1 MTRGV
6 LTAWARRRGPGSTL
20 RRRGNGV
27 IGPGVTLNDR
37 FLLQKEL
44 GRGGMGS
51 VYAAVDQVLQRNVA
65 IKLLRDQNAGDEVAK
80 RLRLEA
86 QIAARL
92 LHDNVVR
99 IYDFGQAE
107 GTSYLVMEQVDG
119 VSYVKRW
126 RKLPLAD
133 RLAVLAGVAEALEYA
148 HHQGVIHRDI
158 KPGNVL
164 LTSADVPKLSDFG
177 LSLLAEQDEASGVVR
192 GTPLYMSP
200 EQVRGQKL
208 TYKTDLYSLG
218 VMLYEST
225 AGAVPFSGVP
235 MSVMAQHANAPPPP
249 IPPQTPGLSR
259 ELERLISALLAKRPE
274 DRPAGGAVVAAVLRA
289 EANRLRDQAGPA
301 EADAGPEAAV
311 PAFDMGALAELGEGR
326 KAESPAEA
334 PSHRPAA
341 PAPVPALAASTFSGA
356 EAADLAVSPLVRK
369 MLRTILAEPVLLNP
383 EERYLYGY
391 YLAYLLVGS
400 RRRAFFGR
408 KKLERLNADRARL
421 VLALTYALSAPDSE
435 AAVAEAAELLDGQ
448 VEVRPALNPA
458 VVAKFLSWRETP
470 ARRRMLRRFRKAL
483 QDASRYVRERMT
495 DDRGVVNVGLIPRSM
510 DDLRQ
515 LAPER
520 EVGDDLVE
528 RWNRLADAWR
538 EQPEVRDAVLRY
550 AGGAAYRDPSAVA
563 MWPEVVYPLVEIA
576 RWQRSRQGPLAS
588 GLRLFTSRIL
598 QFPDPAERL
607 HRMLT
612 RHLAGR
618 VVEQLDRSA
627 LQLERVMA
635 KAEPDEPAPPEE
647 MEPSGAERL
656 VVAADPSRV
665 GAIVGEV
672 DARAGDHRVAL
683 VDVDP
688 IRVSQAELHTLWKEA
703 LAALHDGAGRPGPGP
718 SQNRRHMALGPY
730 RLAVVPSIRG
740 ASAGQVVVQGMP
752 SKQIEMLTPSLRTAG
767 FRSRTLVAAWLYADG
782 SLLLAHVDFRNA
794 QSYVLWDASRSRQ
807 TTYTDPV
814 IVYRDLS
821 AVGLEA
827 PDSMER
833 ALSRGF
839 RPQRG

>member
-1 MTRGV
+1 MLGGESRHAPFGGGE
-6 LTAWARRRGPGSTL
+6 R
-20 RRRGNGV
+20 GV
-27 IGPGVTLNDR
+27 IGPGSTLNDR

-65 IKLLRDQNAGDEVAK
+65 IKLLRDQNAGEEVAK

-126 RKLPLAD
+126 RNLTLAE
-133 RLAVLAGVAEALEYA
+133 RLAVLAGVAEALDYA

-164 LTSADVPKLSDFG
+164 LTSTDVPKLSDFG
-177 LSLLAEQDEASGVVR
+177 LSLLAEQDDASGVVR

-208 TYKTDLYSLG
+208 SHKTDLYSLG
-218 VMLYEST
+218 VMVYEST
-225 AGAVPFSGVP
+225 AGATPFAGNP
-235 MSVMAQHANAPPPP
+235 MSVMAQHANAAPPP
-249 IPPQTPGLSR
+249 IPPDTPGFSR
-259 ELERLISALLAKRPE
+259 ELGRLIASLLSKRPE
-274 DRPAGGAVVAAVLRA
+274 ERPAGGSIVAAVLRA
-289 EANRLRDQAGPA
+289 ESSRLRAEAGPSSGA
-301 EADAGPEAAV
+301 TDTESAG
-311 PAFDMGALAELGEGR
+311 PAFDMGTLAELGEGR
-326 KAESPAEA
+326 KAEPATEV
-334 PSHRPAA
+334 PSRRPAPTAVA
-341 PAPVPALAASTFSGA
+341 PEPAAFSGA
-356 EAADLAVSPLVRK
+356 EAADLASSPLVRK
-369 MLRTILAEPVLLNP
+369 MLRTILAEPVLLNA

-400 RRRAFFGR
+400 RRKAFFGR

-421 VLALTYALSAPDSE
+421 VLGLTYALNAPDSE
-435 AAVAEAAELLDGQ
+435 AAVAEAAQLFDEQ

-458 VVAKFLSWRETP
+458 VLAKFLVWRDTP
-470 ARRRMLRRFRKAL
+470 GQRRTLRRFRKAI
-483 QDASRYVRERMT
+483 QESSRYVRERMT
-495 DDRGVVNVGLIPRSM
+495 DERGAVSVGLIPRSL
-510 DDLRQ
+510 DDLRL

-538 EQPEVRDAVLRY
+538 EQPDVRDAVLRY

-563 MWPEVVYPLVEIA
+563 MWSEVVYPLVEIA
-576 RWQRSRQGPLAS
+576 RWQRSREGALRS
-588 GLRLFTSRIL
+588 GLRLFTSRVL
-598 QFPDPAERL
+598 QIPDSAERL

-612 RHLAGR
+612 RHLEVR

-627 LQLERVMA
+627 LQLERVLA
-635 KAEPDEPAPPEE
+635 KVEPDEPAAAEE
-647 MEPSGAERL
+647 LETSGAERL

-672 DARAGDHRVAL
+672 DDRGGDHHVAL

-688 IRVSQAELHTLWKEA
+688 IRISQGELHELWKEGVA
-703 LAALHDGAGRPGPGP
+703 SLRESAGRPGAE
-718 SQNRRHMALGPY
+718 QRRRHTPLGPY
-730 RLAVVPSIRG
+730 RLAVIPSIRG

-767 FRSRTLVAAWLYADG
+767 FRNRTLLAAWLYDDG
-782 SLLLAHVDFRNA
+782 SLLLTHVDFRN
-794 QSYVLWDASRSRQ
+794 SECYVLWDASRNRQ
-807 TTYTDPV
+807 TSYSDPV
-814 IVYRDLS
+814 VVYRDL
-821 AVGLEA
+821 AAIGLEA
-827 PDSMER
+827 PESMER

-839 RPQRG
+839 KPQGGRR

>member
-1 MTRGV
+1 M
-6 LTAWARRRGPGSTL
+6 LDDGPRDAPFDG
-20 RRRGNGV
+20 GECGV
-27 IGPGVTLNDR
+27 IGPGSTLNDR

-65 IKLLRDQNAGDEVAK
+65 IKLLRDQQAGEEVAK

-126 RKLPLAD
+126 RILSLAD
-133 RLAVLAGVAEALEYA
+133 RLAVLAGVAEALDYA

-164 LTSADVPKLSDFG
+164 LTSTDVPKLSDFG
-177 LSLLAEQDEASGVVR
+177 LSLLAEHDEASGVVR

-200 EQVRGQKL
+200 EQVRGKKL
-208 TYKTDLYSLG
+208 SHKTDLYSLG

-225 AGAVPFSGVP
+225 AGAAPFAGNP
-235 MSVMAQHANAPPPP
+235 MSVMAQHANAAPPP
-249 IPPQTPGLSR
+249 IPPETPGLSR
-259 ELERLISALLAKRPE
+259 ELERLIASLLAKRPE
-274 DRPAGGAVVAAVLRA
+274 ERPAGGSIVAAVLRA
-289 EANRLRDQAGPA
+289 ESSRIRAEAGPSS
-301 EADAGPEAAV
+301 GAANTEQAA
-311 PAFDMGALAELGEGR
+311 PAFDMGTLAELGEGR
-326 KAESPAEA
+326 KAEPATEP
-334 PSHRPAA
+334 PSQRPAPTAVA
-341 PAPVPALAASTFSGA
+341 PQPVAPQPAAFSGA
-356 EAADLAVSPLVRK
+356 EAADLASSPLVRK
-369 MLRTILAEPVLLNP
+369 MMRTILAEPVLLNA

-400 RRRAFFGR
+400 RRKVFFGR
-408 KKLERLNADRARL
+408 KTLERLNADRARL
-421 VLALTYALSAPDSE
+421 VLALTYALNAPDSE
-435 AAVAEAAELLDGQ
+435 AAVAEAAQLFDQQ

-458 VVAKFLSWRETP
+458 VLAKFLVWRESP
-470 ARRRMLRRFRKAL
+470 GQRRTLRRFRKAI
-483 QDASRYVRERMT
+483 QDSSRYVRERMT
-495 DDRGVVNVGLIPRSM
+495 DERGAVSIGLIPRSL
-510 DDLRQ
+510 DDLRL

-563 MWPEVVYPLVEIA
+563 MWSEVVYPLVEIA
-576 RWQRSRQGPLAS
+576 RWQRSREGAFRG
-588 GLRLFTSRIL
+588 GLRLFTSRVLGI
-598 QFPDPAERL
+598 PDSAERL

-612 RHLAGR
+612 RHLEVR

-627 LQLERVMA
+627 LQLERVLA
-635 KAEPDEPAPPEE
+635 KVEPNEPAAAEE
-647 MEPSGAERL
+647 LEASGAERL
-656 VVAADPSRV
+656 VAAADPSRV

-672 DARAGDHRVAL
+672 DDRGADHHVAL

-688 IRVSQAELHTLWKEA
+688 IRVSQGELHELWKEGVA
-703 LAALHDGAGRPGPGP
+703 SLRESAGRPGVE
-718 SQNRRHMALGPY
+718 QRRRHTPLGPY
-730 RLAVVPSIRG
+730 RLAVIPSIRG

-752 SKQIEMLTPSLRTAG
+752 SKQIEMLTPSLRVAG
-767 FRSRTLVAAWLYADG
+767 FRNRTLLAAWLYDDG
-782 SLLLAHVDFRNA
+782 SLLLTHVDFRN
-794 QSYVLWDASRSRQ
+794 SECYILWDAARNRQ

-814 IVYRDLS
+814 VVYRDL
-821 AVGLEA
+821 AAIGLEA

-839 RPQRG
+839 KPQGGRR

>member
-1 MTRGV
+1 M
-6 LTAWARRRGPGSTL
+6 
-20 RRRGNGV
+20 
-27 IGPGVTLNDR
+27 IGPGATLNDR

-65 IKLLRDQNAGDEVAK
+65 IKLLRDRQGGDEVAK

-126 RKLPLAD
+126 RNLPLSE

-177 LSLLAEQDEASGVVR
+177 LSLLAEQAESSGVVR

-208 TYKTDLYSLG
+208 SYKTDLYSLG
-218 VMLYEST
+218 VMVYEST
-225 AGAVPFSGVP
+225 TGSVPFTGVP
-235 MSVMAQHANAPPPP
+235 MSVMAQHAGSPPPP
-249 IPPQTPGLSR
+249 IPPETPGLSR
-259 ELERLISALLAKRPE
+259 ELERLITGLMAKRPQ

-289 EANRLRDQAGPA
+289 EANRLRAQSGAAGGA
-301 EADAGPEAAV
+301 ARTEAAAEPV
-311 PAFDMGALAELGEGR
+311 FDIGTLAELGEGR
-326 KAESPAEA
+326 KAEPATEA
-334 PSHRPAA
+334 PSRRPASTAVA
-341 PAPVPALAASTFSGA
+341 PAPAAFSGA
-356 EAADLAVSPLVRK
+356 EAADLAASPLVRK

-435 AAVAEAAELLDGQ
+435 AAVAEAAQLLDEQ
-448 VEVRPALNPA
+448 VEVRPALTPA
-458 VVAKFLSWRETP
+458 VVAKFLSWRESP
-470 ARRRMLRRFRKAL
+470 AQRRQLRRFRKAI
-483 QDASRYVRERMT
+483 QDSSRYVRERMT
-495 DDRGVVNVGLIPRSM
+495 DERGAVNVGLIPRSL
-510 DDLRQ
+510 DDLRL

-538 EQPEVRDAVLRY
+538 EQPDVRDAVLRY

-563 MWPEVVYPLVEIA
+563 MWSEVVYPLVEIA
-576 RWQRSRQGPLAS
+576 RWQRTRQGAIAN
-588 GLRLFTSRIL
+588 GFHLFTSRVLRI
-598 QFPDPAERL
+598 PDPADRL

-635 KAEPDEPAPPEE
+635 KAEPDEPARDEE
-647 MEPSGAERL
+647 VESSGAERL
-656 VVAADPSRV
+656 VAAADPSRV
-665 GAIVGEV
+665 GSIVGEV
-672 DARAGDHRVAL
+672 DDRGGDHHVSL

-688 IRVSQAELHTLWKEA
+688 IRISQGELHELWKEGVTS
-703 LAALHDGAGRPGPGP
+703 LREGAGRPGADAT
-718 SQNRRHMALGPY
+718 QRRRHMALGPY
-730 RLAVVPSIRG
+730 RLAVIPSIRG

-752 SKQIEMLTPSLRTAG
+752 SKQVELLTPSLRTAG
-767 FRSRTLVAAWLYADG
+767 FRNRTLLAAWLYDDG
-782 SLLLAHVDFRNA
+782 SLLLSHVDFRN
-794 QSYVLWDASRSRQ
+794 SECYILWDAARSRQ

-814 IVYRDLS
+814 VVYRDLA
-821 AVGLEA
+821 AVGMEA
-827 PDSMER
+827 PESMER
-833 ALSRGF
+833 ALSRKF
-839 RPQRG
+839 RPQGGHR